1 MSTPDQKTPLA
12 VLLFHAAM
20 QQRLSLADFAEK
32 LDLSVATLRSYL
44 FEAGKRTRIRSKT
57 LEQMAEVL
65 NMPASE
71 VRERAELLPYAGQS
85 FSEWLKH
92 QMQNRFTRA
101 GLCAATRISDSA
113 MKNYLMGHTT
123 PDPDNAMRLA
133 EVLGANS
140 LEVAYLI
147 IATELSQRGVELPSP
162 PPAVETAPAATAQPE
177 MKAEPATVTSDT
189 VSSPAV
195 DGMSSETIVNAYTEQ
210 RLLNLWRRLHPQ
222 GRRATLTYIASLLAE
237 ELL

>member
-101 GLCAATRISDSA
+101 GLCAATRISDSDHE
-113 MKNYLMGHTT
+113 KLSDGSHHTRSRQRDASGRSPGGKFSGSCL
-123 PDPDNAMRLA
+123 PDHC
-133 EVLGANS
+133 
-140 LEVAYLI
+140 Y
-147 IATELSQRGVELPSP
+147 
-162 PPAVETAPAATAQPE
+162 
-177 MKAEPATVTSDT
+177 
-189 VSSPAV
+189 
-195 DGMSSETIVNAYTEQ
+195 
-210 RLLNLWRRLHPQ
+210 
-222 GRRATLTYIASLLAE
+222 
-237 ELL
+237 